1 MTAPFPQ
8 FLFCARFLF
17 LNPSSQVVLHS
28 STVDGGF
35 GSIER
40 AFQPLIKPRLKAK
53 PSRPGRSRSGG
64 FSLSLWSSNP
74 MMEGGVPATRF
85 GCFAG
90 LWKVNGQRFP
100 FRCKVTREAEPRALC
115 ALTEARGVRRSR
127 ES

>member
-1 MTAPFPQ
+1 M
-8 FLFCARFLF
+8 
-17 LNPSSQVVLHS
+17 
-28 STVDGGF
+28 DGGF

-64 FSLSLWSSNP
+64 FPLSLWSSNP

-100 FRCKVTREAEPRALC
+100 FRCKVTREAEPGALC